1 MNEIGLA
8 IRRAREA
15 VRWTQDR
22 LAIEIETTQAR
33 VSCWES
39 GRSIPSLD
47 HIVAITIAIG
57 RDLEIVFNDA
67 RLLIYPIIG

>member
-8 IRRAREA
+8 IRRAREIA
-15 VRWTQDR
+15 RWTQDR

-47 HIVAITIAIG
+47 HLIAITIAMG
-57 RDLEIVFNDA
+57 RDLEIVFNNV
-67 RLLIYPIIG
+67 RLIILRSDK